1 MSRYS
6 RQEILPQIGA
16 HGQEALAQ
24 AHVGIVGLG
33 GLGSAAALYLGA
45 AGVGRLS
52 LADGDRVELS
62 NLQRQVI
69 HTEATVGENKAR
81 SAAQHLR
88 ALNSDTALEIIDRR
102 LDQAALDT
110 LARQADLLLDCS
122 DNFPTRH
129 AVNRACLAGDAILVS
144 GAAIRFEGQL
154 FTARPGRAGS
164 PCYACLYAE
173 EGEASEACE
182 QAGVAGPLVGI
193 IGAAQALE
201 AIKLLT
207 GQGETGVLQIFDA
220 LHANWRKWQV
230 PPEPRCPVCRRTSP
244 ESPA

>member
-16 HGQEALAQ
+16 HGQAALAD
-24 AHVGIVGLG
+24 AHVAIIGLG

-52 LADGDRVELS
+52 LADGDRVDLS

-69 HTEATVGENKAR
+69 HAEATVGENKAR
-81 SAAQHLR
+81 SAARRLG
-88 ALNSDTALEIIDRR
+88 ALNSETRLQVIEQR
-102 LDQAALDT
+102 LDQAALDG
-110 LARQADLLLDCS
+110 LAGEADLLLDCS

-129 AVNRACLAGDAILVS
+129 ALNRACVAGDAILVS

-154 FTARPGRAGS
+154 FTARPGRASS

-173 EGEASEACE
+173 EGEATEACE
-182 QAGVAGPLVGI
+182 QAGVVGPLVGI

-207 GQGETGVLQIFDA
+207 GLGETGVLQIFDA

-230 PPEPRCPVCRRTSP
+230 PPEPRCPVCRRTKT
-244 ESPA
+244 